1 MQYRPEPVA
10 GPGEVMAGGRR
21 HQARIDAAEKHREA
35 VRDDIRHEPVA
46 GGLQVRLGEPGQ
58 RIAPGV

>member
-1 MQYRPEPVA
+1 
-10 GPGEVMAGGRR
+10 MAGRGG
-21 HQARIDAAEKHREA
+21 HQPGVDAAEQNAEA

-46 GGLQVRLGEPGQ
+46 GGLQVRRGEPGQ